1 MMYSIGKIVDTH
13 GIKGEVKILSHSDF
27 DRIKVGVTLYI
38 GELPLKVRSVRRQNE
53 YYLVG
58 FEGYLTLT
66 SVEPLRKKEVFTTE
80 EPTLGEDEYHL
91 PKLVG
96 LDVFSMN
103 HLHLGKVDSLVEVP
117 QGYLLRIE
125 TNDKRMVYVPFVNAF
140 VKSVSDEGILI
151 ETIEGLI

>member
-1 MMYSIGKIVDTH
+1 MMYSIGKIVATH

-27 DRIKVGVTLYI
+27 DRIKVGHTIYA
-38 GELPLKVRSVRRQNE
+38 GETPLKIRSVRRQNE

-66 SVEPLRKKEVFTTE
+66 EVEPLKKKEVFTTE
-80 EPTLGEDEYHL
+80 EPTLGEDEFHL

-96 LDVFSMN
+96 KDVFSMN
-103 HLHLGKVDSLVEVP
+103 QIHLGKVESLVEVP

-125 TNDKRMVYVPFVNAF
+125 TNDKKLVYVPFVNAF
-140 VKSVSDEGILI
+140 VKSISDEGIMI